1 MKIRYILLVAIAF
14 AFLYYGNEKQRKV
27 DFYHCKATTKLSN
40 HDCSKLT
47 GYELKSK

>member
-1 MKIRYILLVAIAF
+1 MKIRYILLIVAAAF
-14 AFLYYGNEKQRKV
+14 FFNYVNERMKKV
-27 DFYHCKATTKLSN
+27 DYYHCKATTKLSS